1 MVGICMRPGLCFGMG
16 VYSGGSSG
24 SGFMFRV
31 YPVLI
36 CGVMCFERLVF
47 MFWMMF

>member
-36 CGVMCFERLVF
+36 CVRAGERICKI
-47 MFWMMF
+47 